1 MPKLST
7 TKVVGLYF
15 ASNTTLIIVSL
26 ITLQPGSG
34 YFIGKQ
40 RFMLN
45 RFLTSNIQFKIGQY
59 DHYFSKSWTV
69 CLPLPPGLVV
79 CSTDLIV
86 LV

>member
-7 TKVVGLYF
+7 TKVDGLDF

-26 ITLQPGSG
+26 ITLQPGPE

-45 RFLTSNIQFKIGQY
+45 RY
-59 DHYFSKSWTV
+59 
-69 CLPLPPGLVV
+69 
-79 CSTDLIV
+79 
-86 LV
+86 